1 MTAWIIRGGTNGELE
16 EEFLENE
23 WVAISYDLFE
33 DLSNVRTKEDLK
45 SLLQRTKKESDA
57 RSIPSWTT
65 RIWDFIHSI
74 DIGDLVVMP
83 RKGKRIVAIGEMTGE
98 YQYRP
103 EGSMLPHCRVVRWI
117 NREVSRDLLEP
128 DLEAS
133 INAAGNSYQ
142 PTPERAE
149 EQLRAIA
156 DRGWN
161 RCTLGRVC
169 KTGQGIRQL
178 WQVGD

>member
-16 EEFLENE
+16 EEFLESE
-23 WVAISYDLFE
+23 WVAIGYDLFE

-83 RKGKRIVAIGEMTGE
+83 RKGKAT
-98 YQYRP
+98 
-103 EGSMLPHCRVVRWI
+103 
-117 NREVSRDLLEP
+117 
-128 DLEAS
+128 
-133 INAAGNSYQ
+133 
-142 PTPERAE
+142 
-149 EQLRAIA
+149 
-156 DRGWN
+156 
-161 RCTLGRVC
+161 
-169 KTGQGIRQL
+169 
-178 WQVGD
+178 